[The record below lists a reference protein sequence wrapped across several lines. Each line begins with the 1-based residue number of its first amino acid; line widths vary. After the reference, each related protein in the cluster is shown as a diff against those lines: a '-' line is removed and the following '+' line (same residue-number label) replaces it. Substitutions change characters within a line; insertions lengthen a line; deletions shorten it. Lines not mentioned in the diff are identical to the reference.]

1 MDITYWFL
9 LLLFALLSLLFCLE
23 YERYSKGKKKLRKF
37 YRSYKCLFGLINT
50 PYRFLSYDSVYLP
63 MSYFKS
69 HSLIIGNF
77 SKVRDEVVTLMN
89 SNLGQ
94 LKYFADVIYDS
105 NGISHQQWTTFW
117 LKLYKKN
124 CTKTAE
130 QLLPI
135 TSNLIQQCPDVHLAM
150 ISILQPG
157 ASIKAH
163 YGPVKSCYR
172 YLLTLSCCPS
182 GKGFISVDNKQYF
195 WKEGEAILFDDT
207 YRHYV
212 ENPTSKARVVLFLDV
227 ERKLYFPFNII
238 NRFILLNIGIIPKFR
253 KMQNLAYDVR

>member
-1 MDITYWFL
+1 MEINYSL
-9 LLLFALLSLLFCLE
+9 LLLVFVLLSLLFCLE
-23 YERYSKGKKKLRKF
+23 YERKSKGKKKLEKF

-50 PYRFLSYDSVYLP
+50 PYRFLSYNSAYLP
-63 MSYFKS
+63 MGYFKS
-69 HSLIIGNF
+69 HSLILKNF
-77 SKVRDEVVTLMN
+77 SKIRDEVVNLMN
-89 SNLGQ
+89 SNPDQ
-94 LKYFADVIYDS
+94 LKGFADVIYDS
-105 NGISHQQWTTFW
+105 KGISHQQWVTFW

-124 CTKTAE
+124 CTRTAE

-182 GKGFISVDNKQYF
+182 GKGFISVDNKQHF
-195 WKEGEAILFDDT
+195 WKAILFDDT

-212 ENPTSKARVVLFLDV
+212 ENPTSKDRVVLFLDV

-238 NRFILLNIGIIPKFR
+238 NRFILLNAGIIPKFR
-253 KMQNLAYDVR
+253 KMQNQVYDVR